1 MLSLSAKIRKNLG
14 KKIKTIRGQEAL
26 PAILYGP
33 KIKSLPLEVDLEEF
47 ENIYKA
53 AGESSLIKLQ
63 IKPSS
68 RAQVKG
74 DKKLKTKE
82 FSILIHDVQ
91 RDPLTGK
98 LIHVDFFQPSLKEEV
113 EATVPLVFEGLSKT
127 VKDLGGTLIKNI
139 SEVEVKALPQN
150 LPKEIKVNIES
161 LKTFEDEILIKDLL
175 VPEGVKVLK
184 KPDEVIVKV
193 SPPEKVEEELEKPIE
208 EKVEEVEKVEEK
220 KEKEEKKEETKK
232 GSK

>member
-14 KKIKTIRGQEAL
+14 KKVKTIRGQGAL

-63 IKPSS
+63 IK
-68 RAQVKG
+68 

-82 FSILIHDVQ
+82 FLILIHDVQ

-98 LIHVDFFQPSLKEEV
+98 LIHADFFQPSLKEEV
-113 EATVPLVFEGLSKT
+113 EVTVPLVFEGLSKT

-175 VPEGVKVLK
+175 VPEGIEVLK

-193 SPPEKVEEELEKPIE
+193 SPPEKVEE
-208 EKVEEVEKVEEK
+208 VEKVEK
-220 KEKEEKKEETKK
+220 KEEKEKKKEETKK